1 MLRKLVVAI
10 AIVILNS
17 AVYAQDTTVIKVDNK
32 EWVNKFY
39 TEFLNK
45 GNIKLL
51 DDLVAD
57 DYVENEPIPG
67 FELNKKGL
75 KDYFK
80 MMFVAFPDF
89 KANIDFM
96 IVEKDKVVVYLTYTG
111 THKGN
116 YMGAPAS
123 NKKINFK
130 AVDIIK
136 VQDGK
141 MVEHWGVL
149 DVMTMMEQLGMISFK

>member
-1 MLRKLVVAI
+1 MLRKLVI
-10 AIVILNS
+10 AFTIILLNS
-17 AVYAQDTTVIKVDNK
+17 AIYAQDTKSTKINNKV
-32 EWVNKFY
+32 WVNEFY

-51 DDLVAD
+51 DSLVAD
-57 DYVENEPIPG
+57 DYIENEPIPG

-96 IVEKDKVVVYLTYTG
+96 VEEKDKVVIYLTYTG

-116 YMGAPAS
+116 YMGAKGS

-130 AVDIIK
+130 AIDIIK
-136 VQDGK
+136 IKNGK

-149 DVMTMMEQLGMISFK
+149 DVMTMMEQLEMISFK